1 MFASV
6 NKLEPQKNDLF
17 LQVAKP
23 TTLKLENEFGKR
35 R

>member
-17 LQVAKP
+17 LQQVKP
-23 TTLKLENEFGKR
+23 TALKLENEFGKR